1 MYVDK
6 VYLYFKVTYKKNM
19 SIHKP
24 VFEPPSRNI
33 FVHQPDKGSP
43 SKPHRSISPINSNKI
58 QNLQK

>member
-1 MYVDK
+1 
-6 VYLYFKVTYKKNM
+6 M